1 MIYFF
6 YITVACSFLST
17 FFLFLESTSTFEC
30 SGNLGDYIFIS
41 RSCEHKTLEPVASY
55 IEHESRAYSTISRW
69 INKYINRISGQKPH
83 RGVHLKLVD
92 STNPIC
98 IGDRSSFLQWWPS
111 TPLFLFFFFFLSFFY
126 LLFFL
131 SFFSVVQILSNSVR
145 QKEKL
150 LKHCG
155 SSRHRRRSISLIY
168 FLIYLSYFFTLI
180 FTLLLNE
187 EYAGI
192 CWIRFENKLL
202 WFISQPT
209 FHYYLDCIILWQFAI
224 SSNWNRYDVF
234 FYVLNT
240 ILWWLNVTDRG
251 VIRPIFPFSRYFK
264 LSVVPRN
271 ITEFNINRI
280 YQLKHQQTVNG
291 NTTMNELS

>member
-1 MIYFF
+1 MYCTCFFTIDIRLKLTNVWLDQSGNLVFLANHEGIDPKQLLILFCLLIYFIDLF
-6 YITVACSFLST
+6 FLHYCCLFLSIQL

-111 TPLFLFFFFFLSFFY
+111 TPLFLFSFFFLSFFY

-168 FLIYLSYFFTLI
+168 FLIYLSYFFTVI

-209 FHYYLDCIILWQFAI
+209 FHYYLHCIILWQFAI

-234 FYVLNT
+234 FM
-240 ILWWLNVTDRG
+240 
-251 VIRPIFPFSRYFK
+251 F
-264 LSVVPRN
+264 
-271 ITEFNINRI
+271 
-280 YQLKHQQTVNG
+280 
-291 NTTMNELS
+291 